1 MTIKEAVELYNGVK
15 NKISVL
21 RSLKYDMEA
30 AISNS
35 PPGLAFVNLR
45 FQKKDVAELK
55 YVIVSQIDE
64 YEKILQE
71 EFKEEA

>member
-30 AISNS
+30 AINNT
-35 PPGLAFVNLR
+35 PKELAFVNLR
-45 FQKKDVAELK
+45 IHKKDIAELK
-55 YVIVSQIDE
+55 YVIVSQIAE
-64 YEKILQE
+64 YEKTLQE